1 MDGLCAWTI
10 FKHREIVEGLP
21 RPLQFHAK
29 ILMVALEAFHGPP
42 PIALGWTKG
51 AGSVITSN

>member
-10 FKHREIVEGLP
+10 FEHRETIEGLP
-21 RPLQFHAK
+21 RPLQFQAK
-29 ILMVALEAFHGPP
+29 ILIVASEAFHGPP

-51 AGSVITSN
+51 AKSMITSN